1 MLNAYCTFGSPLK
14 VCLVQG
20 VYTLLQSNTL
30 TQVSYSIR
38 VLVCQRHV
46 KCSLTVGTLNQV
58 VDSN

>member
-1 MLNAYCTFGSPLK
+1 MQIGY
-14 VCLVQG
+14 LV
-20 VYTLLQSNTL
+20 
-30 TQVSYSIR
+30 R